1 MPERRTV
8 IYATRDGEDA
18 LAVAD
23 RIAVLHD
30 GRIVQS
36 GTPAEVHDTPVN
48 EYVARLFGRP
58 PTHRSSRT

>member
-1 MPERRTV
+1 M

-30 GRIVQS
+30 GRIVQC
-36 GTPAEVHDTPVN
+36 GTPAEMHDTPVN
-48 EYVARLFGRP
+48 EHVARLFGRP
-58 PTHRSSRT
+58 PAHRSSRA